1 MKTELKTFGMFGRN
15 EAPVPLQGVEI
26 VVDARDTA
34 ALVKVRQRFRN
45 VESGPIEAVYSFPL
59 DEGSAVRG
67 FVIEVDGRRIL
78 GRVVEKEKAFEI
90 YDDAI
95 ADGHQA
101 FLMDQ
106 DRPNIFT
113 VSVGNLAPGAEATVT
128 LEYATMLDA
137 TADGVRLC
145 LPTTISPRY
154 IPAAQAAGMDPSE
167 LDHLTPPV
175 ARGGVPYGLRI
186 DVAYAGASPL
196 RGIECPSHPV
206 SIDLDGARAG
216 ITLAAESTALDQD
229 FVLEIRQADPFRP
242 RVTLVPD
249 PTGGYVALLN
259 FRPEMPVSE
268 CVAREVVFL
277 LDRSG
282 SMGGESIEQA
292 RKALLLCL
300 RSLRSGDSFNVVSF
314 GSHFESLF
322 PRPVAY
328 DQTTLDRATAAI
340 QAMTA
345 NLGGTEILAPL
356 KHILQSGAGR
366 RCDILLLT
374 DGQVGNEKECIELV
388 GAHPGVR
395 LFTFGIGRG
404 ASEHLVRGLARASG
418 GAAEFIFPGERIE
431 PKVLRTFG
439 RLGCPAWSSIVLEW
453 EGLQPDLVTPGTLN
467 RLFGGEQFTVMA
479 RLRAPGEGTVTLRA
493 RDGDNVRSWSLPLD
507 TAEVADSDAGLP
519 ALLARLAIRD
529 LEEAPRTGSVQTT
542 RKRDG
547 REKRILEL
555 ACAYQ
560 VMSSL
565 TSFVAVDQESRVEGT
580 AELRR
585 VPVALTRGW
594 GGADAGMIMCKCDNV
609 DYMVKCA
616 PSSNFMANLFSSKGS
631 TWMDAEEHSEDG
643 ENNRKRLERDEP
655 DLLLQLV
662 LAQQADGSWRLTR
675 ELAKAVGAKLKALK
689 LEAASLTHLDPDT
702 AAAVVATRWALQT
715 LAVRLAEREVEWS
728 GAAAK
733 ARAWLLVATG
743 QILICTDPV
752 SSYLNETRPV

>member
-1 MKTELKTFGMFGRN
+1 MKTELMTFGMFGRN

-26 VVDARDTA
+26 KVDARDTA

-59 DEGSAVRG
+59 EESSAVRG
-67 FVIEVDGRRIL
+67 FVIEVDGRRII

-128 LEYATMLDA
+128 LEYATVLDA

-154 IPAAQAAGMDPSE
+154 IPAAQAARMDPAE
-167 LDHLTPPV
+167 LDHIAPPV
-175 ARGGVPYGLRI
+175 APGGVPYGLRI

-206 SIDLDGARAG
+206 SIDLDGSRAG
-216 ITLAAESTALDQD
+216 ITLAAESTAMDQD
-229 FVLEIRQADPFRP
+229 FVLEIKQADPFRP
-242 RVTLVPD
+242 RVTVVPD
-249 PTGGYVALLN
+249 PTGGFVALLN

-268 CVAREVVFL
+268 RVAREVVFL

-282 SMGGESIEQA
+282 SMSGESIEQA

-300 RSLRSGDSFNVVSF
+300 RSLREGDSFNVVSF
-314 GSHFESLF
+314 GSTFVSLF
-322 PRPVAY
+322 PHAVAY
-328 DQTTLDRATAAI
+328 DQATLDRATAAI

-345 NLGGTEILAPL
+345 DLGGTEILAPL

-374 DGQVGNEKECIELV
+374 DGQAGNEKECIDLV

-439 RLGCPAWSSIVLEW
+439 RLGCPAWTGIELEW
-453 EGLQPDLVTPGTLN
+453 EGLEPDLVTPGRLI

-479 RLRAPGEGTVTLRA
+479 RLRTPGEGTVTLRA

-529 LEEAPRTGSVQTT
+529 LEEAPPRTGSAQTA
-542 RKRDG
+542 RKRSG
-547 REKRILEL
+547 PEKRIVEL

-565 TSFVAVDQESRVEGT
+565 TSFVAVDQESQVEGT

-594 GGADAGMIMCKCDNV
+594 GGMDQQLNMPRTQRKFSANFVTSYRMNNVLMDSQPEKC
-609 DYMVKCA
+609 CC
-616 PSSNFMANLFSSKGS
+616 
-631 TWMDAEEHSEDG
+631 
-643 ENNRKRLERDEP
+643 ENRECLDTKPASP

-675 ELAKAVGAKLKALK
+675 ELAKAVGAKLKDLK

-715 LAVRLAEREVEWS
+715 LATRLADREVEWS

-733 ARAWLLVATG
+733 ARAWLAVATG
-743 QILICTDPV
+743 QILICIDPV
-752 SSYLNETRPV
+752 SGYLNGTLSV

>member
-1 MKTELKTFGMFGRN
+1 MKTELKTELKTFGMFGRN

-26 VVDARDTA
+26 QVDARDTA

-45 VESGPIEAVYSFPL
+45 VERGPIEAVYSFPL
-59 DEGSAVRG
+59 EESSAVRG
-67 FVIEVDGRRIL
+67 FVIDVDGRRIL

-95 ADGHQA
+95 ADGRQA

-154 IPAAQAAGMDPSE
+154 IPAAQAAAMDPSE

-175 ARGGVPYGLRI
+175 AAGGVPYGLRI

-206 SIDLDGARAG
+206 SIDLDGTRAG

-229 FVLEIRQADPFRP
+229 FVLVIRQADPFRP

-249 PTGGYVALLN
+249 PTGGFVALLN

-282 SMGGESIEQA
+282 SMSGESIEQA

-300 RSLRSGDSFNVVSF
+300 RSLRQGDSFNVVSF

-328 DQTTLDRATAAI
+328 DQATLDRATAAI
-340 QAMTA
+340 QAMGA
-345 NLGGTEILAPL
+345 DMGGTEIMAPL
-356 KHILQSGAGR
+356 WHILQQSAGR

-374 DGQVGNEKECIELV
+374 DGQVGNEKECIDLV
-388 GAHPGVR
+388 GAHPGAR

-439 RLGCPAWSSIVLEW
+439 RLGSPAWSGIELEW

-507 TAEVADSDAGLP
+507 TTEVADSDAGLP

-529 LEEAPRTGSVQTT
+529 LEEAPRTGSVQTA

-565 TSFVAVDQESRVEGT
+565 TSFVAVDQESHVEGT

-594 GGADAGMIMCKCDNV
+594 GGMDLHFNMPRIQHQASASFKTGYRMNNVFMDGQLEKC
-609 DYMVKCA
+609 CC
-616 PSSNFMANLFSSKGS
+616 
-631 TWMDAEEHSEDG
+631 
-643 ENNRKRLERDEP
+643 ENREYLDTKPDSP
-655 DLLLQLV
+655 DLLLQLM

-675 ELAKAVGAKLKALK
+675 ELAKAVGAKLKDLK
-689 LEAASLTHLDPDT
+689 LEAASLTHLDQDT

-715 LAVRLAEREVEWS
+715 LAMRLADREVEWS

-733 ARAWLLVATG
+733 ARAWLAAATG
-743 QILICTDPV
+743 PLPNCIDHVIAYVDGTGAV
-752 SSYLNETRPV
+752 